1 MNPRDQLADAL
12 ARLQGMQT
20 RRCPKAC
27 GLVIRYRAVSETEAK
42 RLTAIAADHD
52 GRHQYRD

>member
-1 MNPRDQLADAL
+1 MNLRARLADAL

-20 RRCPKAC
+20 RRCPEAC
-27 GLVIRYRAVSETEAK
+27 GLVIRYRAVSEVEAK
-42 RLTAIAADHD
+42 RFDAIAADHD